1 MKNISGLIKTIA
13 YLILTFIVGIVIYS
27 FISTQILK
35 KDYTNIFGYTYYSVA
50 TGSMKPVI
58 SPNDLIFVKI
68 TKNVS
73 KGDIITFKD
82 SASIVTH
89 RLIDIN
95 NNKYITKGDA
105 NNTSDTGINKSDIIG
120 KVVYIITPD
129 VIFKGIVV
137 ILIFIIFIV
146 ILNFDRLYDK
156 LFGEDSRYV
165 NKSPDNIFSSNKNS
179 HSGLTVTIPLD
190 EVKNI
195 KTISDKVVIHDKVNV
210 IDNSINDIVTHTNNN
225 LKSREEDL
233 LKLVNDL
240 LRIKNSKLSTSRIN
254 KSWLAKYHY
263 IYKIGLTLYYND
275 TNSLKELVLHPD
287 FTEIYDYDLVKIG
300 LYENLRNRI
309 YEMPIDVFLKILV
322 YSILYND
329 EEFFDGIFKIMKYKI
344 LVDKDNNFKC
354 IRDNN
359 SKKNL
364 KELINFMEKVPDKF
378 DNKNVFEL
386 DKIERLI
393 ILLNNE
399 KLSRQNYKHNI

>member
-82 SASIVTH
+82 SGSIVTH

-95 NNKYITKGDA
+95 DNKYITKGDA
-105 NNTSDTGINKSDIIG
+105 NNTSDTGISKSDIIG
-120 KVVYIITPD
+120 KVVYVITPD

-137 ILIFIIFIV
+137 VLIFIIFIV

-195 KTISDKVVIHDKVNV
+195 KTISDKVIIHDKVNV

-393 ILLNNE
+393 KI
-399 KLSRQNYKHNI
+399 KSYPSK

>member
-82 SASIVTH
+82 NGSIVTH

-105 NNTSDTGINKSDIIG
+105 NNTSDTGISKSDIIG

-129 VIFKGIVV
+129 VILKGIVV
-137 ILIFIIFIV
+137 VLIFIIFIV

-195 KTISDKVVIHDKVNV
+195 KTISDKVIIHDKVNV

-393 ILLNNE
+393 KI
-399 KLSRQNYKHNI
+399 KSYPSK

>member
-89 RLIDIN
+89 RLIYIN

-120 KVVYIITPD
+120 KVVYVITPD

-137 ILIFIIFIV
+137 VLIFIIFIV

-240 LRIKNSKLSTSRIN
+240 LIIKNSKLSTSRIN

-393 ILLNNE
+393 KI
-399 KLSRQNYKHNI
+399 KSYPSK

>member
-82 SASIVTH
+82 SGSIVTH

-95 NNKYITKGDA
+95 DNKYITKGDA
-105 NNTSDTGINKSDIIG
+105 NNTSDTGISKSDIIG

-137 ILIFIIFIV
+137 VLIFIIFIV

-393 ILLNNE
+393 KI
-399 KLSRQNYKHNI
+399 KSYPSK

>member
-50 TGSMKPVI
+50 TGSMKPGI

-82 SASIVTH
+82 SGSIVTH

-195 KTISDKVVIHDKVNV
+195 KTISDKVIIHDKVNV

-393 ILLNNE
+393 KI
-399 KLSRQNYKHNI
+399 KSYPSK

>member
-82 SASIVTH
+82 SGSIVTH

-95 NNKYITKGDA
+95 DNKYITKGDA
-105 NNTSDTGINKSDIIG
+105 NNTSDTGISKSDIIG

-393 ILLNNE
+393 KI
-399 KLSRQNYKHNI
+399 KSYPSK

>member
-13 YLILTFIVGIVIYS
+13 YLMLTFIVGIVIYS

-393 ILLNNE
+393 KI
-399 KLSRQNYKHNI
+399 KSYPSK

>member
-105 NNTSDTGINKSDIIG
+105 NNTSDTGINKIDIIG

-393 ILLNNE
+393 KI
-399 KLSRQNYKHNI
+399 KSYPSK

>member
-82 SASIVTH
+82 SGSIVTH

-105 NNTSDTGINKSDIIG
+105 NNTSDIGISKSDIIG
-120 KVVYIITPD
+120 KVVYVITPD

-195 KTISDKVVIHDKVNV
+195 KTINDKVIIHDKVNV
-210 IDNSINDIVTHTNNN
+210 IDNSINDIVTHTNNS

-254 KSWLAKYHY
+254 KNWLAKYHY

-354 IRDNN
+354 IRGNN

-393 ILLNNE
+393 KI
-399 KLSRQNYKHNI
+399 KSYPSK

>member
-35 KDYTNIFGYTYYSVA
+35 KDYTNIFGYTYYSVV

-82 SASIVTH
+82 SGSIVTH

-95 NNKYITKGDA
+95 DNKYITKGDA
-105 NNTSDTGINKSDIIG
+105 NNTSDTGISKSDIIG
-120 KVVYIITPD
+120 KVVYVITPD

-137 ILIFIIFIV
+137 VLIFIIFIV

-393 ILLNNE
+393 KI
-399 KLSRQNYKHNI
+399 KSYPSK

>member
-82 SASIVTH
+82 SSSIVTH

-95 NNKYITKGDA
+95 DNKYITKGDA
-105 NNTSDTGINKSDIIG
+105 NNTSDTGISKSDIIG

-393 ILLNNE
+393 KI
-399 KLSRQNYKHNI
+399 KSYPSK

>member
-95 NNKYITKGDA
+95 DNKYITKGDA
-105 NNTSDTGINKSDIIG
+105 NNTSDTGINKNDIIG
-120 KVVYIITPD
+120 KVVYVITPD

-195 KTISDKVVIHDKVNV
+195 KTISDKVMIHDKVNV

-364 KELINFMEKVPDKF
+364 KELINFMEKVSDKF

-393 ILLNNE
+393 KI
-399 KLSRQNYKHNI
+399 KSYPSK

>member
-82 SASIVTH
+82 SGSIVTH

-95 NNKYITKGDA
+95 DNKYITKGDA
-105 NNTSDTGINKSDIIG
+105 NNTSDTGISKSDIIG
-120 KVVYIITPD
+120 KVVYVITPD

-195 KTISDKVVIHDKVNV
+195 KTISDKVIIHDKVNV
-210 IDNSINDIVTHTNNN
+210 IDNSINDIVTHTNNS

-393 ILLNNE
+393 KI
-399 KLSRQNYKHNI
+399 KSYPSK

>member
-393 ILLNNE
+393 KI
-399 KLSRQNYKHNI
+399 KSYPPK

>member
-210 IDNSINDIVTHTNNN
+210 IDNSINDIVTHTNNS

-393 ILLNNE
+393 KI
-399 KLSRQNYKHNI
+399 KSYPSK

>member
-120 KVVYIITPD
+120 KVVYVITPD

-195 KTISDKVVIHDKVNV
+195 KTISDKVIIHDKVNV

-393 ILLNNE
+393 KI
-399 KLSRQNYKHNI
+399 KSYPSK

>member
-82 SASIVTH
+82 SGSIVTH

-95 NNKYITKGDA
+95 DNKYITKGDA
-105 NNTSDTGINKSDIIG
+105 NNTSDTGISKSDIIG

-137 ILIFIIFIV
+137 ILIFIILIV

-195 KTISDKVVIHDKVNV
+195 KTISDKVIIHDKVNV

-329 EEFFDGIFKIMKYKI
+329 EKFFDGIFKIMKYKI

-393 ILLNNE
+393 KI
-399 KLSRQNYKHNI
+399 KSYPSK

>member
-82 SASIVTH
+82 SGSIVTH

-195 KTISDKVVIHDKVNV
+195 KTISDKVIIHDKVNV
-210 IDNSINDIVTHTNNN
+210 IDNSINDIVTHTNNS

-393 ILLNNE
+393 KI
-399 KLSRQNYKHNI
+399 KSYPSK

>member
-82 SASIVTH
+82 SGSIVTH

-95 NNKYITKGDA
+95 DNKYITKGDA
-105 NNTSDTGINKSDIIG
+105 NNTSDAGTNKSDIIG
-120 KVVYIITPD
+120 KVVYVITPD

-137 ILIFIIFIV
+137 VLIFIVFIV

-195 KTISDKVVIHDKVNV
+195 KTISDKVIIHDKVNV

-393 ILLNNE
+393 KI
-399 KLSRQNYKHNI
+399 KSYPSK

>member
-146 ILNFDRLYDK
+146 ILNFHRLYDK

-378 DNKNVFEL
+378 DNKNVCEL

-393 ILLNNE
+393 KI
-399 KLSRQNYKHNI
+399 KSYPSK

>member
-82 SASIVTH
+82 NGSIVTH

-105 NNTSDTGINKSDIIG
+105 NNTSDTGISKSDIIG
-120 KVVYIITPD
+120 KVVYVITPD

-393 ILLNNE
+393 KI
-399 KLSRQNYKHNI
+399 KSYPSK

>member
-105 NNTSDTGINKSDIIG
+105 NNTSDTGISKSDIIG
-120 KVVYIITPD
+120 KVVYVITPD

-156 LFGEDSRYV
+156 LFGEDSRSV

-195 KTISDKVVIHDKVNV
+195 KTISDKVIIHDKVNV

-393 ILLNNE
+393 KI
-399 KLSRQNYKHNI
+399 KSYPSK

>member
-1 MKNISGLIKTIA
+1 MKNRSGLIKTIA

-120 KVVYIITPD
+120 KVVYVITPD

-137 ILIFIIFIV
+137 VLIFIIFIV

-195 KTISDKVVIHDKVNV
+195 KTISDKVIIHDKVNV

-393 ILLNNE
+393 KI
-399 KLSRQNYKHNI
+399 KSYPSK

>member
-95 NNKYITKGDA
+95 DNKYITKGDA
-105 NNTSDTGINKSDIIG
+105 NNTSDTGISKSDIIG

-393 ILLNNE
+393 KI
-399 KLSRQNYKHNI
+399 KSYPSK

>member
-82 SASIVTH
+82 SGSIVTH

-195 KTISDKVVIHDKVNV
+195 KTISDKVIIHDKVNV

-393 ILLNNE
+393 KI
-399 KLSRQNYKHNI
+399 KSYPSK

>member
-82 SASIVTH
+82 SGSIVTH

-393 ILLNNE
+393 KI
-399 KLSRQNYKHNI
+399 KSYPSK

>member
-95 NNKYITKGDA
+95 DNKYITKGDA
-105 NNTSDTGINKSDIIG
+105 NNTSDAGINKSDIIG

-137 ILIFIIFIV
+137 VLIFIIFIV

-156 LFGEDSRYV
+156 LFGEDSRYA

-393 ILLNNE
+393 KI
-399 KLSRQNYKHNI
+399 KSYPSK

>member
-105 NNTSDTGINKSDIIG
+105 NNTSDTGISKSDIIG

-137 ILIFIIFIV
+137 VLIFIIFIV

-195 KTISDKVVIHDKVNV
+195 KTISDKVIIHDKVNV

-393 ILLNNE
+393 KI
-399 KLSRQNYKHNI
+399 KSYPSK

>member
-13 YLILTFIVGIVIYS
+13 YLILTFIVGTVIYS

-82 SASIVTH
+82 SGSIVTH

-95 NNKYITKGDA
+95 DNKYITKGDA
-105 NNTSDTGINKSDIIG
+105 NNTSDTGISKSDIIG
-120 KVVYIITPD
+120 KVVYVITPD

-137 ILIFIIFIV
+137 VLIFIIFIV

-195 KTISDKVVIHDKVNV
+195 KTISDKVIIHDKVNV

-393 ILLNNE
+393 KI
-399 KLSRQNYKHNI
+399 KSYPSK

>member
-82 SASIVTH
+82 SGSIVTH

-95 NNKYITKGDA
+95 DNKYITKGDA
-105 NNTSDTGINKSDIIG
+105 NNTSDAGINKSDIIG

-156 LFGEDSRYV
+156 LFGENSRYV

-195 KTISDKVVIHDKVNV
+195 KTISDKVIIHDKVNV

-393 ILLNNE
+393 KI
-399 KLSRQNYKHNI
+399 KSYPSK

>member
-82 SASIVTH
+82 SGSIVTH

-105 NNTSDTGINKSDIIG
+105 NNTSDTGISKSDIIG

-393 ILLNNE
+393 KI
-399 KLSRQNYKHNI
+399 KCYPSK

>member
-105 NNTSDTGINKSDIIG
+105 NNTSDTGISKSDIIG

-146 ILNFDRLYDK
+146 MLNFDRLYDK
-156 LFGEDSRYV
+156 LFGEDSRYA

-195 KTISDKVVIHDKVNV
+195 KTISDKVIIHDKVNV

-393 ILLNNE
+393 KI
-399 KLSRQNYKHNI
+399 KSYPSK

>member
-82 SASIVTH
+82 NGSIVTH

-329 EEFFDGIFKIMKYKI
+329 EDFFDGIFKIMKYKI

-393 ILLNNE
+393 KI
-399 KLSRQNYKHNI
+399 KSYPSK

>member
-195 KTISDKVVIHDKVNV
+195 KTISDKVIIHDKVNV
-210 IDNSINDIVTHTNNN
+210 IDNSINDIVTHTNNS

-393 ILLNNE
+393 KI
-399 KLSRQNYKHNI
+399 KSYPSK

>member
-27 FISTQILK
+27 FFSTQILK

-82 SASIVTH
+82 SGSIVTH

-105 NNTSDTGINKSDIIG
+105 NNTSDTGISKSDIIG

-393 ILLNNE
+393 KI
-399 KLSRQNYKHNI
+399 KSYPSK

>member
-82 SASIVTH
+82 SGSIVTH

-120 KVVYIITPD
+120 KVVYVITPD

-195 KTISDKVVIHDKVNV
+195 KTISDKVIIHDKVNV

-393 ILLNNE
+393 KI
-399 KLSRQNYKHNI
+399 KSYPSK

>member
-82 SASIVTH
+82 SGSIVTH

-95 NNKYITKGDA
+95 DNKYITKGDA
-105 NNTSDTGINKSDIIG
+105 NNTSDAGTNKSDIIG
-120 KVVYIITPD
+120 KVVYVITPD

-137 ILIFIIFIV
+137 VLIFIIFIV

-195 KTISDKVVIHDKVNV
+195 KTISDKVIIHDKVNV
-210 IDNSINDIVTHTNNN
+210 IDNSINDIVTHTNNS

-300 LYENLRNRI
+300 LYENLKNRI

-393 ILLNNE
+393 KI
-399 KLSRQNYKHNI
+399 KSYPSK

>member
-137 ILIFIIFIV
+137 VLIFIIFIV

-195 KTISDKVVIHDKVNV
+195 KTISDKVIIHDKVNV

-393 ILLNNE
+393 KI
-399 KLSRQNYKHNI
+399 KSYPSK

>member
-82 SASIVTH
+82 SGSIVTH

-195 KTISDKVVIHDKVNV
+195 KTISDKVMIHDKVNV

-393 ILLNNE
+393 KI
-399 KLSRQNYKHNI
+399 KSYPSK